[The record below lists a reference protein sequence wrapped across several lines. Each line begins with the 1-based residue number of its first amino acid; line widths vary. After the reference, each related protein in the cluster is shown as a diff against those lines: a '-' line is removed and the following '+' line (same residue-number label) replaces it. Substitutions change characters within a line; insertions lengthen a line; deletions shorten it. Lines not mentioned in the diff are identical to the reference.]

1 MKYTD
6 YQVQRKAL
14 LDEANALIEQGQIG
28 EANAKMDEAKSLDE
42 KWDAICTAQANA
54 RALEGAARKQDV
66 SNPGAAPGAGA
77 IDSTE
82 GIQSAVKPEDL
93 YKTVAYR
100 TAWAKKMMGSALT
113 QEEAETFRMVNAY
126 THTTE
131 NTGVV
136 IPETVASGIWSE
148 VEELYP
154 YFSDITKTYVNG
166 ILTLIQSDT
175 ASDAAWYDEDTAT
188 EDGEELFKSYQLTG
202 CELSRAITVS
212 WKLKEMAI
220 DDFIPYIQRR
230 MAERMGK
237 ALGYGVTNG
246 KGKPG
251 TGDTFKPEPL
261 GVVTALL
268 ADKRQVVTYTQGAMG
283 YSDLTAARALIK
295 SGYANGLAIYA
306 NATTIWTGLANVKD
320 DNGRP
325 IFVGDPTA
333 GGVYKVLGL
342 TVKEDSSM
350 ADGDVLLSNASAGYQ
365 ANINK
370 QIGVVTED
378 HGKARTTDYCGYAIV
393 DGAPLT
399 LYAHALL
406 TPAANGE
413 DAGSGE

>member
-14 LDEANALIEQGQIG
+14 LDEANALIDQGKID
-28 EANAKMDEAKSLDE
+28 EANAVMDEVNTLDE
-42 KWDAICTAQANA
+42 GWDAVCTAQANA
-54 RALEGAARKQDV
+54 RALEGAVRQLQDV
-66 SNPGAAPGAGA
+66 SNPGQAPVAGA
-77 IDSTE
+77 NDQTCGQPNTQPAE
-82 GIQSAVKPEDL
+82 L
-93 YKTVAYR
+93 YKTDLYR
-100 TAWAKKMMGSALT
+100 IAWAKQMMGASLT
-113 QEEAETFRMVNAY
+113 AEEADTFRMANAY

-131 NTGVV
+131 TSGVV
-136 IPETVASGIWSE
+136 IPETVAQGIWSE

-154 YFSDITKTYVNG
+154 YFADVTKTYVNG
-166 ILTLIQSDT
+166 ILTIIQSDT
-175 ASDAAWYDEDTAT
+175 SSEAAWYDEDTVT
-188 EDGEELFKSYQLTG
+188 EDGKELFKSYQLTG

-212 WKLKEMAI
+212 WKLKEMAM

-251 TGDTFKPEPL
+251 TNDTFKPEPL
-261 GVVTALL
+261 GVVPALL
-268 ADKRQVVTYTQGAMG
+268 TDGTQVITYTEGAMAYG
-283 YSDLTAARALIK
+283 DITAARALIK
-295 SGYANGLAIYA
+295 SGYANGLAVYA
-306 NATTIWTGLANVKD
+306 NANTIWTGLANVKD

-325 IFVGDPTA
+325 IFVADPSE
-333 GGVYKVLGL
+333 GGVYKVLGV
-342 TVKEDSSM
+342 TVKEDASM
-350 ADGDVLLSNASAGYQ
+350 SDGDVLFSNAHAGYQ

-378 HGKARTTDYCGYAIV
+378 HAKLRTTDYCGYAIV

-406 TPAANGE
+406 TPAAGE
-413 DAGSGE
+413 DEGSGE